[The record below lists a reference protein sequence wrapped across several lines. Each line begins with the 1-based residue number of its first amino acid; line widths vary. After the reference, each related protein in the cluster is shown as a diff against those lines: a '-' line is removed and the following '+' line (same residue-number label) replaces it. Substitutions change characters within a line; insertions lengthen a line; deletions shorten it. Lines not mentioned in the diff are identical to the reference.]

1 MRDVVSNVLTGRLL
15 EGRTVVVSGAGRA
28 RGIGKAASRLF
39 VDHGARVAMLDI
51 DEAEVR
57 QAAADVGA
65 GAPVTLGIRCDVT
78 QVDSCR
84 AAIEQVL
91 GWSAAGGRI
100 DVLVNNAAL
109 TQKRGVA
116 DITSEDYATITD
128 VILRGTVQLS
138 QAVIPAMRAQKSG
151 SIVNISSMSALQGG
165 GVYGGAHYCAA
176 KAGVLGFTRALAR
189 ELGPD
194 GIRANAITPGLIVTD
209 FSRSGRTDDE
219 KHAMGQG
226 WPLGRAGSPS
236 EIGAACLFLASD
248 LSSYVTGITLDVNGG
263 AYMR

>member
-1 MRDVVSNVLTGRLL
+1 MTDVESLVRSGRLL

-28 RGIGKAASRLF
+28 RGIGKATARLF
-39 VDHGARVAMLDI
+39 VEHGARVAMLDL

-57 QAAADVGA
+57 EAAADVAA
-65 GAPVTLGIRCDVT
+65 GSAATLAVRCDVT
-78 QVDSCR
+78 RMESCR
-84 AAIEQVL
+84 SAIEQVL
-91 GWSAAGGRI
+91 AWSGSAGRI
-100 DVLVNNAAL
+100 DVLVNNAGV
-109 TQKRGVA
+109 TQKRPVTE
-116 DITSEDYATITD
+116 ITPDDYTLITD
-128 VILRGTVQLS
+128 VTLRGTMQLA
-138 QAVIPAMRAQKSG
+138 QAVIPVMRAQRSG

-176 KAGVLGFTRALAR
+176 KAGVLGLTRALAR

-209 FSRSGRTDDE
+209 FSRSGTPDE
-219 KHAMGQG
+219 AKHAMGQA
-226 WPLGRAGSPS
+226 WPLQRAGSPV
-236 EIGAACLFLASD
+236 EIGGACLFLASD

>member
-1 MRDVVSNVLTGRLL
+1 MTDVESLVRSGRLL

-28 RGIGKAASRLF
+28 RGIGKATARLF
-39 VDHGARVAMLDI
+39 VEHGARVAMLDL

-57 QAAADVGA
+57 EAAADVAA
-65 GAPVTLGIRCDVT
+65 GSAATLAVHCDVT
-78 QVDSCR
+78 RMESCR
-84 AAIEQVL
+84 SAIEQVL
-91 GWSAAGGRI
+91 AWSGSAGRI
-100 DVLVNNAAL
+100 DVLVNNAGV
-109 TQKRGVA
+109 TQKRPVA
-116 DITSEDYATITD
+116 EITPEDYTLITD
-128 VILRGTVQLS
+128 VTLRGTMQLA
-138 QAVIPAMRAQKSG
+138 QAVIPVMRAQRSG

-176 KAGVLGFTRALAR
+176 KAGVLGLTRALAR

-209 FSRSGRTDDE
+209 FSRSGTPDE
-219 KHAMGQG
+219 AKHAMGQA
-226 WPLGRAGSPS
+226 WPLQRAGSPV
-236 EIGAACLFLASD
+236 EIGCACLFLASD